1 MGIEAVEQVEI
12 AASAYSFNAV
22 ENQQLEQ
29 VDLSGVVAGEQ
40 LWQPR
45 YGVYNREAML
55 AKFDFIADELK
66 KRGIDPEEVNADLAA
81 SQQYINE
88 SFDLYEGKRKS
99 DFSASF
105 AFIVPSR
112 LSRQTNDYG
121 EEINPYVPI
130 ISRLDKVTRQLACVG
145 ACPVI
150 LETYMPEP
158 ETGEKGVMIFAPVF
172 ADIENDVQGLSN
184 KINTIRSIVNDA
196 VFLANDRLGAEIV
209 GLGATLPKY
218 TEMGRSIKIPGV
230 YTTTGH
236 GGTAWLTTEMVDQD
250 LIGVIGIGGIG
261 GSTADLLLSSD
272 LNKVVMLF
280 DTNPIQLEKTKSYL
294 VERYGPRRVI
304 KAESIGEVLLKTDCI
319 IAMVTSPIHLKDDLA
334 DIDLSGTNIID
345 DSQPGSFSKE
355 EVEARGGSLF
365 WVIGEDKSPSGILTK
380 ESGFDYGGWGPADAR
395 REVWGCEAEA
405 GSIGHNRA
413 FDKSIK
419 GRVSPEQAREIG
431 RLCRETG
438 IEPARAQSFGEYVL
452 E

>member
-1 MGIEAVEQVEI
+1 MALGITEQQEL
-12 AASAYSFNAV
+12 AASAQGFNIA
-22 ENQQLEQ
+22 ENQQPEQ
-29 VDLSGVVAGEQ
+29 VDLSEVVVGEQ
-40 LWQPR
+40 LWQPH
-45 YGVYNREAML
+45 YGAYRREAML

-81 SQQYINE
+81 SQQYVNE

-112 LSRQTNDYG
+112 LSRQTDDYG
-121 EEINPYVPI
+121 EEINPYLPI

-145 ACPVI
+145 ICPVV

-158 ETGEKGVMIFAPVF
+158 ETGEKGVMIFSPVF

-184 KINTIRSIVNDA
+184 KINTIRNSVDDA
-196 VFLANDRLGAEIV
+196 VFLAHDRLGAEIV

-218 TEMGRSIKIPGV
+218 TDMGRSIKIPGV

-236 GGTAWLTTEMVDQD
+236 GGTAWLTAEMVDKD
-250 LIGVIGIGGIG
+250 SFGIIGVGGMG
-261 GSTADLLLSSD
+261 RSTTDLLLSDDS
-272 LNKVVMLF
+272 NKDVMFF
-280 DTNPIQLEKTKSYL
+280 DTNPTQLEKTNSYL
-294 VERYGPRRVI
+294 VDRYDSRRVI
-304 KAESIGEVLLKTDCI
+304 KAKSMGEVLLNTDCI
-319 IAMVTSPIHLKDDLA
+319 IAMVTSPIHLEGELV
-334 DIDLSGTNIID
+334 DIDLSGKKIFD

-395 REVWGCEAEA
+395 REIWGCEAEV

-431 RLCRETG
+431 RLCREVG
-438 IEPARAQSFGEYVL
+438 IAPARAQSFGEYV
-452 E
+452 